1 MSEAIG
7 DLGQRRE
14 ALDAQRSFIVQAPAG
29 SGKTEL
35 LIQRYLKL
43 LASVDEPEEIA
54 AITFTRKA
62 SAEMRKRVLEAL
74 QRARSDDAPAEPH
87 QALTW
92 ELARAA
98 RARDRERGWQIED
111 NAARLRI
118 QTIDALCASLTRQ
131 MPMLSRFGAQPE
143 SIDDAGALYLEA
155 ARNTLALLESGGAA
169 AADAA
174 RLLAHLDNDLGVAET
189 LIANMLHYRDQWLRN
204 LHKAHER
211 EALEAALARA
221 RGDALLR
228 LSGLFPRDSAAE
240 VVWAAAHAA
249 ANVALVQPESPLC
262 FCEGLDALPGS
273 ASGDFANW
281 LGIAELLLTREG
293 SWRKTVNKNT
303 GFPAGESSAE
313 KAHNKTTKARIT
325 ALLDQ
330 LAQNEALRA
339 ALHELRLLPPA
350 RYSDDQW
357 DALGAIVRLLP
368 LATAELWSVFA
379 AHGQCDFTEISQAAS
394 RALGAADAPTDLA
407 LSLDY
412 RIRHLLVDEFQD
424 TSFAQFELLE
434 KLTAG
439 WQQGDARTLFL
450 VGDPMQSIYRFR
462 EAEVGLFLKARREGI
477 GSVHL
482 DPLTLSVNFRS
493 QSGIVDWV
501 NATFS
506 RIMAAEED
514 MASGAVSYAQ
524 STARHGPEPGE
535 AVSVH
540 AFIAGAGADEAERV
554 LDIVQQLRAEKAG
567 QTIAILVRNRSHLD
581 AIVPALKA
589 AGLSFRAIDIEP
601 LGQRQPVQDLLA
613 LTRALV
619 HLADRTA
626 WLAVLRAPWCGLSLA
641 DLTGLAQ
648 DQGRST
654 LWDLMRDEA
663 RVASLSADGSNRLLR
678 VREVLQ
684 CAIADR
690 RRGTLRNAVEG
701 AWLALGGPACM
712 EEVADLEDAGRY
724 FDYLQE
730 REAAGTIPG
739 MAEFEQG
746 VARLYAAPDPKADDR
761 LQIMTIHK
769 AKGLEFD
776 AVIVPGVA
784 RSQRHDEAQLMMWME
799 RPRPDGGGNHDGDGE
814 LLLAPI
820 RAAGSEHDAIY
831 DYIARLERER
841 QSHEDVRLLYV
852 AATRARTRL
861 HLLASAPL
869 KQKGDVV
876 ELVEPRTGTLLAP
889 LWPAVRDIFM
899 AAMQGQPAPEKIP
912 AAMAVRAPASISRLV
927 SGWSVP
933 PPPAAV
939 KIAAL
944 HEPAAAAKPEVEF
957 SWASETARHIGTV
970 VHRFLQAIAE
980 DGVAHWD
987 AKRIAGLN
995 AACERD
1001 LVQLGVAREAAPQAA
1016 ARVQA
1021 ALAATLAD
1029 ARGRWML
1036 DAQREARSELR
1047 LTGVIDGAIV
1057 NSAIDRTFVDAEG
1070 TRWIIDFK
1078 TGVHEGGEVE
1088 RFLDSEQLRYRP
1100 QLERYAALMES
1111 LNPGPVKLG
1120 LYFPLLGGWR
1130 EWPYR

>member
-7 DLGQRRE
+7 DVRQRRE
-14 ALDAQRSFIVQAPAG
+14 ALDAKRSFIVQAPAG

-35 LIQRYLKL
+35 LIQRYLML
-43 LASVDEPEEIA
+43 LAGVDEPEEIA

-74 QRARSDDAPAEPH
+74 QRARNDDAPIEPH

-98 RARDRERGWQIED
+98 RARDLERGWQIED

-174 RLLAHLDNDLGVAET
+174 RLLAHLDNDPGVAET
-189 LIANMLHYRDQWLRN
+189 LIANMLRYRDQWLRN

-211 EALEAALARA
+211 EALEAALKRA

-228 LSGLFPRDSAAE
+228 LSSLFPRDAAAE

-249 ANVALVQPESPLC
+249 GNVAQVLPESPLC

-273 ASGDFANW
+273 AHGDFANW
-281 LGIAELLLTREG
+281 LGIAELLLTGEG
-293 SWRKTVNKNT
+293 TWRKQVNKNT

-313 KAHNKTTKARIT
+313 KAHNKAMKARMT
-325 ALLDQ
+325 ALLGQ
-330 LAQNEALRA
+330 LAQHEALRP

-379 AHGQCDFTEISQAAS
+379 AHGQCDFTEIAQAAS

-482 DPLTLSVNFRS
+482 DPLTLSANFRS

-514 MASGAVSYAQ
+514 MASGAVRYAH
-524 STARHGPEPGE
+524 SSARHGPEPGD

-540 AFIAGAGADEAERV
+540 ALIEGAGADEAERV
-554 LDIVQQLRAEKAG
+554 LDIVQRLRADDAN
-567 QTIAILVRNRSHLD
+567 QTVALLVRNRNHLD

-589 AGLSFRAIDIEP
+589 AGLAFRAVDIEP
-601 LGQRQPVQDLLA
+601 LGERQPVQDLLS

-641 DLTGLAQ
+641 DLTQLAQ

-654 LWDLMRDEA
+654 IWESMRDEA
-663 RVASLSADGSNRLLR
+663 RVANLSADGRDRMLR
-678 VREVLQ
+678 VREVFES
-684 CAIADR
+684 AIADR

-712 EEVADLEDAGRY
+712 ETVADLEDSERY

-730 REAAGTIPG
+730 REAAGTLPG

-746 VARLYAAPDPKADDR
+746 VARLYAAPDPQAGER
-761 LQIMTIHK
+761 LQIMTLHK

-776 AVIVPGVA
+776 AVIVPGLGRA
-784 RSQRHDEAQLMMWME
+784 QRHDEPKLMLWME
-799 RPRPDGGGNHDGDGE
+799 RPRPDDGDGE

-820 RAAGSEHDAIY
+820 RAAGSDSDAIY

-852 AATRARTRL
+852 AATRARSRL
-861 HLLASAPL
+861 HLLAGAPL
-869 KQKGDVV
+869 KQKGDVI
-876 ELVEPRTGTLLAP
+876 ELVEPKTGTLLAP

-899 AAMQGQPAPEKIP
+899 AAMQGQRAPQKIP
-912 AAMAVRAPASISRLV
+912 AATPVRAPASISRLA
-927 SGWSVP
+927 SGWSLP
-933 PPPAAV
+933 PPPEAV
-939 KIAAL
+939 RIAAL
-944 HEPAAAAKPEVEF
+944 QEPAVALQLEVEF
-957 SWASETARHIGTV
+957 SWASETARHVGTV

-980 DGVAHWD
+980 DGVARWD
-987 AKRIAGLN
+987 AKRPGLN

-1001 LVQLGVAREAAPQAA
+1001 LVQLGVARADAPQAA

-1029 ARGRWML
+1029 ARGRWLL

-1100 QLERYAALMES
+1100 QLERYATLMES

-1130 EWPYR
+1130 EWPYQ

>member
-14 ALDAQRSFIVQAPAG
+14 ALDARRSFIVQAPAG

-35 LIQRYLKL
+35 LIQRYLML
-43 LASVDEPEEIA
+43 LAGVDEPEEIS

-62 SAEMRKRVLEAL
+62 SAEMRKRVLDAMQL
-74 QRARSDDAPAEPH
+74 ARNNDAPAEPH

-92 ELARAA
+92 QLARAA
-98 RARDRERGWQIED
+98 SARDRERGWQIED

-131 MPMLSRFGAQPE
+131 MPMRSRFGAQPE

-174 RLLAHLDNDLGVAET
+174 RLLDHLDNDLTVAET
-189 LIANMLHYRDQWLRN
+189 LIANMLRYRDQWLRN

-211 EALEAALARA
+211 EALEAALKRA
-221 RGDALLR
+221 RGDALER
-228 LSGLFPRDSAAE
+228 LSSLFPRDAAVE
-240 VVWAAAHAA
+240 TVWAAAHAA
-249 ANVALVQPESPLC
+249 ANVALVVPESPLC
-262 FCEGLDALPGS
+262 FCEGIDAIPGA

-293 SWRKTVNKNT
+293 TWRKQVNKNT
-303 GFPAGESSAE
+303 GFPVGESSTE
-313 KAHNKTTKARIT
+313 KAHNKAMKARMT
-325 ALLDQ
+325 ALLGQ
-330 LAQNEALRA
+330 LEQNEALRS

-357 DALGAIVRLLP
+357 DALGAIVRLMP

-379 AHGQCDFTEISQAAS
+379 AHGQCDFTEIAQAAS
-394 RALGAADAPTDLA
+394 RALGDADAPTDLA

-501 NATFS
+501 NGTFS

-514 MASGAVSYAQ
+514 MASGAVSYAH
-524 STARHGPEPGE
+524 STASHGAKAGDAVTLHTLIEGDGAEE
-535 AVSVH
+535 AQ
-540 AFIAGAGADEAERV
+540 RV
-554 LDIVQQLRAEKAG
+554 LNIVLRLRADDAD
-567 QTIAILVRNRSHLD
+567 QRIAILVRTRNHLD

-589 AGLSFRAIDIEP
+589 AGQSFRAIDIDP
-601 LGQRQPVQDLLA
+601 LGERQPVQDLLA

-619 HLADRTA
+619 HPADRTA

-641 DLTGLAQ
+641 DLTRLAQ

-654 LWDLMRDEA
+654 VSESMRDEA
-663 RVASLSADGSNRLLR
+663 RVASLSDDGRKRLLR
-678 VREVLQ
+678 VRAVLQ
-684 CAIADR
+684 SAVADR

-712 EEVADLEDAGRY
+712 EAVADLEDAERY

-730 REAAGTIPG
+730 REAAGTLPG
-739 MAEFEQG
+739 MAEFEKG
-746 VARLYAAPDPKADDR
+746 VTKLYAAPDPQADER

-776 AVIVPGVA
+776 AVIVPGLA
-784 RSQRHDEAQLMMWME
+784 RAPRRDEAQLMLWME
-799 RPRPDGGGNHDGDGE
+799 RPQPGGAGDHGGDGE

-820 RAAGSEHDAIY
+820 RAAGSDSDAIY
-831 DYIARLERER
+831 DYIARLEGER

-869 KQKGDVV
+869 KKKGDIV
-876 ELVEPRTGTLLAP
+876 ELAEPKSGALLAP

-899 AAMQGQPAPEKIP
+899 VAMQGHFAPEQIR
-912 AAMAVRAPASISRLV
+912 AATPVRAPASITRLV
-927 SGWSVP
+927 PGWSVP
-933 PPPAAV
+933 SPPAAV

-944 HEPAAAAKPEVEF
+944 QEPEAAAQVEF
-957 SWASETARHIGTV
+957 LWASETARHIGTV
-970 VHRFLQAIAE
+970 VHRFLQVIAE
-980 DGVAHWD
+980 DGIERWD

-1001 LVQLGVAREAAPQAA
+1001 LVQLGVAREAAPQAV

-1036 DAQREARSELR
+1036 EAQHEARSELR
-1047 LTGVIDGAIV
+1047 LTGIIDGAIV

-1100 QLERYAALMES
+1100 QLERYAALMSS
-1111 LNPGPVKLG
+1111 LNSGPVKLG

>member
-1 MSEAIG
+1 MNETSG
-7 DLGQRRE
+7 DLAQRRA
-14 ALDAQRSFIVQAPAG
+14 ALDVRRSFIVQAPAG

-43 LASVDEPEEIA
+43 LAGVDEPEEIA

-62 SAEMRKRVLEAL
+62 SAEMRKRVLEAMQL
-74 QRARSDDAPAEPH
+74 ARNDDAPAEPH

-143 SIDDAGALYLEA
+143 STDDAGALYLEA
-155 ARNTLALLESGGAA
+155 ARNTLALLETGGAA

-174 RLLAHLDNDLGVAET
+174 RLLAHLDNDLAVAGT
-189 LIANMLHYRDQWLRN
+189 LISNMLRHRDQWLRN

-211 EALEAALARA
+211 EALEAALKRA
-221 RGDALLR
+221 RGDALER
-228 LSGLFPRDSAAE
+228 LSSLFPGDAAAE

-249 ANVALVQPESPLC
+249 ANVALVLPESPLC
-262 FCEGLDALPGS
+262 FCEGLVALPGS
-273 ASGDFANW
+273 AAGDFANW

-293 SWRKTVNKNT
+293 TWRKQVNKNT

-313 KAHNKTTKARIT
+313 KTRHKAMKARMT
-325 ALLDQ
+325 ALLDR
-330 LAQNEALRA
+330 LAPYEALRTS
-339 ALHELRLLPPA
+339 LHELRLLPPA
-350 RYSDDQW
+350 HYSDDQW
-357 DALGAIVRLLP
+357 DVLGAIVRLMP

-379 AHGQCDFTEISQAAS
+379 AHGQCDFTEIAKAAS

-462 EAEVGLFLKARREGI
+462 EAEVGLFLKARHEGI

-482 DPLTLSVNFRS
+482 DALTLSVNFRS

-501 NATFS
+501 NAAFS

-514 MASGAVSYAQ
+514 MASGAVSYVH
-524 STARHGPEPGE
+524 SDARHGPAPGD
-535 AVSVH
+535 AVALH
-540 AFIAGAGADEAERV
+540 AFIAGDGAGEAARV
-554 LDIVQQLRAEKAG
+554 LDIVRRLRAEDGG
-567 QTIAILVRNRSHLD
+567 QKIAILVRTRNHLD

-589 AGLSFRAIDIEP
+589 AGVSFRAIDIDP
-601 LGQRQPVQDLLA
+601 LGERQPVQDLLA

-641 DLTGLAQ
+641 DLTLLAH
-648 DQGRST
+648 DEGRST
-654 LWDLMRDEA
+654 LCESMRDEA
-663 RVASLSADGSNRLLR
+663 RVASLSADGRKRLLR
-678 VREVLQ
+678 VRAVLES
-684 CAIADR
+684 AIAGR

-712 EEVADLEDAGRY
+712 EAVADLEDAERY
-724 FDYLQE
+724 FDCLQE
-730 REAAGTIPG
+730 REAAGTLAG
-739 MAEFEQG
+739 MAEFEAG
-746 VARLYAAPDPKADDR
+746 VARLYAAPDAQADER

-776 AVIVPGVA
+776 AVIVPGLA
-784 RSQRHDEAQLMMWME
+784 RAPRHGEPQLMLWME
-799 RPRPDGGGNHDGDGE
+799 RPRPDGGRDHGGDGE

-820 RAAGSEHDAIY
+820 RAAGSGSDAIY
-831 DYIARLERER
+831 DYIAGLERER

-876 ELVEPRTGTLLAP
+876 EFAEPKAGTLLAP
-889 LWPAVRDIFM
+889 LWPAVRDIFT
-899 AAMQGQPAPEKIP
+899 AAMPGQPAPEKIP
-912 AAMAVRAPASISRLV
+912 SVTAVRSPASISRLA
-927 SGWSVP
+927 SGWSTP

-939 KIAAL
+939 GIATAQ
-944 HEPAAAAKPEVEF
+944 EPATAAQVEF
-957 SWASETARHIGTV
+957 SWASETARHVGTV

-980 DGVAHWD
+980 DGVARWD
-987 AKRIAGLN
+987 TKRIAGLD

-1001 LVQLGVAREAAPQAA
+1001 LVQLGVARAAAPQAA

-1021 ALAATLAD
+1021 ALTATLAD

-1036 DAQREARSELR
+1036 DEQRESRSELR
-1047 LTGVIDGAIV
+1047 LTGVVDGAIV
-1057 NSAIDRTFVDAEG
+1057 SSAIDRTFVDAEG

-1100 QLERYAALMES
+1100 QLERYAALMSS

-1120 LYFPLLGGWR
+1120 LYFPLLGAWR
-1130 EWPYR
+1130 EWTYR

>member
-7 DLGQRRE
+7 DLRQRRE
-14 ALDAQRSFIVQAPAG
+14 ALDAKRSFIVQAPAG

-43 LASVDEPEEIA
+43 LAGVDEPEEIA

-74 QRARSDDAPAEPH
+74 QRARNDDAPIEPH

-98 RARDRERGWQIED
+98 RARDLERGWQIED

-131 MPMLSRFGAQPE
+131 MPMLSRFGSQPE
-143 SIDDAGALYLEA
+143 SIDDAGTLYLDA

-189 LIANMLHYRDQWLRN
+189 LIANMLRYRDQWLRN
-204 LHKAHER
+204 LNKAHER
-211 EALEAALARA
+211 EALEAALKRA

-228 LSGLFPRDSAAE
+228 LSSLFPRDAAAE

-249 ANVALVQPESPLC
+249 DNVAQVLPESPLC

-273 ASGDFANW
+273 AHGDFANW
-281 LGIAELLLTREG
+281 LGIAELLLTGEG
-293 SWRKTVNKNT
+293 TWRKQVNKNT

-313 KAHNKTTKARIT
+313 KAHNKAMKARMT
-325 ALLDQ
+325 ALLGQ
-330 LAQNEALRA
+330 LAQHEALRA
-339 ALHELRLLPPA
+339 ALHELRWLPPA

-379 AHGQCDFTEISQAAS
+379 AHGQCDFTEIAQAAS
-394 RALGAADAPTDLA
+394 RALGVADAPTDLA

-482 DPLTLSVNFRS
+482 DPLTLSANFRS

-514 MASGAVSYAQ
+514 MASGAVRYAH
-524 STARHGPEPGE
+524 SSARHGPAPGD

-540 AFIAGAGADEAERV
+540 ALIAGAGADEAERV
-554 LDIVQQLRAEKAG
+554 LDIVQRLRAEDAN
-567 QTIAILVRNRSHLD
+567 QTVAILVRNRNHLD

-589 AGLSFRAIDIEP
+589 AGLAFRAVDIEP
-601 LGQRQPVQDLLA
+601 LGERQPVQDLLS

-641 DLTGLAQ
+641 DLTQLAQ

-654 LWDLMRDEA
+654 LWESMRDEA
-663 RVASLSADGSNRLLR
+663 RVANLSADGRDRMLR
-678 VREVLQ
+678 VHEVFES
-684 CAIADR
+684 AIADR

-712 EEVADLEDAGRY
+712 ETVADLEDSERY

-730 REAAGTIPG
+730 REAAGTLPG

-746 VARLYAAPDPKADDR
+746 VARLYATPDPQAGER
-761 LQIMTIHK
+761 LQIMTLHK

-776 AVIVPGVA
+776 AVIVPGLGRA
-784 RSQRHDEAQLMMWME
+784 QRHDEPKLMLWME
-799 RPRPDGGGNHDGDGE
+799 RPRPDDGDGE

-820 RAAGSEHDAIY
+820 RAAGSDSDAIY

-852 AATRARTRL
+852 AATRARSRL
-861 HLLASAPL
+861 HLLAGAPL
-869 KQKGDVV
+869 KQKGDVI
-876 ELVEPRTGTLLAP
+876 ELAEPKAGTLLAP

-899 AAMQGQPAPEKIP
+899 AAMQGQRAPQKIP
-912 AAMAVRAPASISRLV
+912 AATPVRAPASISRLA
-927 SGWSVP
+927 SGWSLP
-933 PPPAAV
+933 PPPEAV
-939 KIAAL
+939 RIAAL
-944 HEPAAAAKPEVEF
+944 QVPAVALQLEVEF
-957 SWASETARHIGTV
+957 SWASETARHVGTV

-980 DGVAHWD
+980 DGVARWD

-1016 ARVQA
+1016 SRVQA

-1029 ARGRWML
+1029 ARGRWLL

-1047 LTGVIDGAIV
+1047 LTGIIDGVIV

-1078 TGVHEGGEVE
+1078 TGVHEGGEME

-1100 QLERYAALMES
+1100 QLERYAALMEN

-1130 EWPYR
+1130 EWSYH